1 MDAYTIIRETM
12 DEFKDVPEEKV
23 RVFISL
29 AEPLISKRRFGKL
42 YEQALAYLAAH
53 KMKVLGGLGKKS
65 IAGTV
70 GDTYGIASVT
80 EGKTSVT
87 FSTSQQGGN
96 LSKEDGEYSMTT
108 YGSMYLTLR
117 SRVTIPIICGGEVRV
132 NG

>member
-29 AEPLISKRRFGKL
+29 AEPLISKR
-42 YEQALAYLAAH
+42 
-53 KMKVLGGLGKKS
+53 
-65 IAGTV
+65 
-70 GDTYGIASVT
+70 
-80 EGKTSVT
+80 
-87 FSTSQQGGN
+87 
-96 LSKEDGEYSMTT
+96 LSKEDGEYSLTT

-117 SRVTIPIICGGEVRV
+117 NRVTIPIICGGETTV